1 MTNKKEN
8 LRRLGLYLLI
18 AFALSLLL
26 IVFRKPMETS
36 ARVSFVIVQLFSFS
50 PAIACLITRA
60 VTKEGFG
67 NMKLH
72 FNFHGNF
79 RWYLLAFAV
88 PLMCFSASQLLPVIM
103 SGYGSRLSG
112 FTADNVLSVIFIL
125 MGQSAVVSAGLLGEE
140 LGWRGYM
147 NRKLEPLVGT
157 LGTCLIGGIIWGLWH
172 FPIDISNY
180 LGGYGSF
187 SFSMKLAF
195 GRLVLLTCF
204 GVFLMWL
211 TKKTDS
217 VFPAVVAHFMFNAS
231 QNAIME
237 LFMQSDIPEDTDL
250 GKLADVFQ
258 YIPMAVLA
266 VIFMLLLFRAK
277 AHAGK
282 HSAPQAMKA

>member
-67 NMKLH
+67 DMKLH
-72 FNFHGNF
+72 FNFRGNF

-88 PLMCFSASQLLPVIM
+88 PLVCFSASQLLPVII
-103 SGYGSRLSG
+103 GGHGSRLSA
-112 FTADNVLSVIFIL
+112 FTVDNVLSVIFIL

-277 AHAGK
+277 ARGGK
-282 HSAPQAMKA
+282 LSDPKAMKA

>member
-8 LRRLGLYLLI
+8 LKRLGLYLLI

-26 IVFRKPMETS
+26 IIFRKPMETS

-50 PAIACLITRA
+50 PAIACIITRA

-67 NMKLH
+67 DMKLH
-72 FNFHGNF
+72 FNFRGNF

-88 PLMCFSASQLLPVIM
+88 PLLCFSASKLLPVIM
-103 SGYGSRLSG
+103 SGYGSRLSE
-112 FTADNVLSVIFIL
+112 FTANNVLSVIFIL
-125 MGQSAVVSAGLLGEE
+125 LGQSAVVSAGLLGEE

-147 NRKLEPLVGT
+147 NQKMEPLLGT
-157 LGTCLIGGIIWGLWH
+157 FGTCLIGGIIWGLWH

-187 SFSMKLAF
+187 SFSMKSAF

-217 VFPAVVAHFMFNAS
+217 IFPAVVAHFMFNAS

-237 LFMQSDIPEDTDL
+237 LFMESDIPEGTDL
-250 GKLADVFQ
+250 GKIADVFQ
-258 YIPMAVLA
+258 YAPMAVLA
-266 VIFMLLLFRAK
+266 VIFMFLLFRAK
-277 AHAGK
+277 ARGGK
-282 HSAPQAMKA
+282 LSDPKAMKV

>member
-8 LRRLGLYLLI
+8 IKRLGLYLLI

-36 ARVSFVIVQLFSFS
+36 ARVSFIITQLFSFS

-67 NMKLH
+67 DMKLH

-258 YIPMAVLA
+258 YVPMAVLA

>member
-8 LRRLGLYLLI
+8 IKRLGLYLLI

-36 ARVSFVIVQLFSFS
+36 ARVSFIITQLFSFS

-67 NMKLH
+67 DMKLH

-217 VFPAVVAHFMFNAS
+217 IFPAVVAHFMFNAS

-237 LFMQSDIPEDTDL
+237 LFMESDIPEDTDL

-277 AHAGK
+277 ARGGK
-282 HSAPQAMKA
+282 LSDPKAMKA

>member
-1 MTNKKEN
+1 MTNKREN

-36 ARVSFVIVQLFSFS
+36 ARVSFIIIQLFSFS

-67 NMKLH
+67 DMKLH
-72 FNFHGNF
+72 FNFRGNF

-88 PLMCFSASQLLPVIM
+88 PLVCFSASQLLPVII
-103 SGYGSRLSG
+103 GGHGSRLSA
-112 FTADNVLSVIFIL
+112 FTVDNVLSVIFIL

-277 AHAGK
+277 ARGGK
-282 HSAPQAMKA
+282 LSDPKAMKA

>member
-50 PAIACLITRA
+50 PAIACLITMA

-67 NMKLH
+67 DMKLH
-72 FNFHGNF
+72 FNFRGNF

-88 PLMCFSASQLLPVIM
+88 PLACFSASQLLPVIM
-103 SGYGSRLSG
+103 SGYGSRLSA

-211 TKKTDS
+211 TKMTDS

-258 YIPMAVLA
+258 YVPMAVLA

>member
-36 ARVSFVIVQLFSFS
+36 ARVSFIITQLFSFS

-67 NMKLH
+67 DMKLH
-72 FNFHGNF
+72 FNFRGNF

-88 PLMCFSASQLLPVIM
+88 PLLCFSASALLPVIIG
-103 SGYGSRLSG
+103 GYGSRLSG

-217 VFPAVVAHFMFNAS
+217 IFPAVVAHFMFNAS

-258 YIPMAVLA
+258 YVPMAVLA

-277 AHAGK
+277 TRGGK
-282 HSAPQAMKA
+282 LSDPKVMKA

>member
-8 LRRLGLYLLI
+8 IKRLGLYLLI

-67 NMKLH
+67 DMKLH
-72 FNFHGNF
+72 FNFRGNF

-88 PLMCFSASQLLPVIM
+88 PLLCFSASMLLPVIM

-112 FTADNVLSVIFIL
+112 FTANNVLSVIFIL

-147 NRKLEPLVGT
+147 NRKLEPLLGT
-157 LGTCLIGGIIWGLWH
+157 FGTCLIGGIIWGLWH

-187 SFSMKLAF
+187 SFSMKSAF

-231 QNAIME
+231 QNAVME
-237 LFMQSDIPEDTDL
+237 LFMQSDIPEDADL

-258 YIPMAVLA
+258 YVPMAVLA

-277 AHAGK
+277 ARGGK
-282 HSAPQAMKA
+282 LSDSKAMKA

>member
-50 PAIACLITRA
+50 PAIACLITMA

-67 NMKLH
+67 DMKLH
-72 FNFHGNF
+72 FNFRGNF

-88 PLMCFSASQLLPVIM
+88 PLACFSASQLLPVIM

-112 FTADNVLSVIFIL
+112 FTADNVLSGIFIL
-125 MGQSAVVSAGLLGEE
+125 MGQSAVISAGLLGEE

-147 NRKLEPLVGT
+147 NSKLEPLVGT
-157 LGTCLIGGIIWGLWH
+157 VGTCLIGGIIWGLWH

-187 SFSMKLAF
+187 SFSMKSAF

-258 YIPMAVLA
+258 YVPMAVLA

-277 AHAGK
+277 ARGGK
-282 HSAPQAMKA
+282 LSDPKAMKA

>member
-1 MTNKKEN
+1 MTNKREN

-67 NMKLH
+67 DMKLH
-72 FNFHGNF
+72 FNFRGNF

-88 PLMCFSASQLLPVIM
+88 PLLCFSASALLPVIIG
-103 SGYGSRLSG
+103 GYGSRLSG

-217 VFPAVVAHFMFNAS
+217 IFPAVVAHFMFNAS

-266 VIFMLLLFRAK
+266 VIFMLLLLRAK
-277 AHAGK
+277 ARGGK
-282 HSAPQAMKA
+282 LSDPKAMKA